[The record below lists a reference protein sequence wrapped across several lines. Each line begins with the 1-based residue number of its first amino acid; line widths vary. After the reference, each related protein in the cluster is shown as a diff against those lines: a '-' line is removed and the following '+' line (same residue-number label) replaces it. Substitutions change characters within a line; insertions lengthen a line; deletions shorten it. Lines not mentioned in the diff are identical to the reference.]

1 MYKLLAAI
9 YLDKIGNWS
18 EIKEQSSWINVAF
31 KDEKEIN
38 NNSHICFAFTTKSLN
53 DLASFSNY
61 LVGGN
66 NKEPDFTDRNIFQRS
81 RRIRSTKT
89 SQQIKEEQVNFLLED
104 VEKKLEECK
113 KALELKDK
121 QLSDI
126 KKILQSAKKKLQ

>member
-38 NNSHICFAFTTKSLN
+38 NNSHICFPFTTKSLN
-53 DLASFSNY
+53 YLASFSNY

-66 NKEPDFTDRNIFQRS
+66 NKEPDFTAG
-81 RRIRSTKT
+81 
-89 SQQIKEEQVNFLLED
+89 
-104 VEKKLEECK
+104 EKKISIFNFQIEIFFKGAEG
-113 KALELKDK
+113 
-121 QLSDI
+121 
-126 KKILQSAKKKLQ
+126 